1 MTVQLLFL
9 YYFSVKYILALAAV
23 VSLSAKPAQGSY
35 YTGSGIVSSSNSL
48 MSIYTSRSAIST
60 GLLTLRSLEHCC

>member
-23 VSLSAKPAQGSY
+23 VSLSEKPAQGSY

-48 MSIYTSRSAIST
+48 MSI
-60 GLLTLRSLEHCC
+60 LLDPP